1 MKLFKNVIQDGL
13 EYNNM
18 IKKYNSKNQL
28 VDITP
33 IEIDKVITIT
43 LEEYKELLIYKGKYL
58 GLTGHL
64 GKMEIN
70 GTAKEPVKDSSGD
83 VVDYYFTF
91 TDLDASMF
99 YEGCVITGK
108 FTTYVGIMPMSATG
122 YLKLTGIE

>member
-1 MKLFKNVIQDGL
+1 MKLFKNVIQDGF

-58 GLTGHL
+58 GLTG
-64 GKMEIN
+64 IN
-70 GTAKEPVKDSSGD
+70 E
-83 VVDYYFTF
+83 
-91 TDLDASMF
+91 
-99 YEGCVITGK
+99 
-108 FTTYVGIMPMSATG
+108 TT
-122 YLKLTGIE
+122 KLYADGIEVYEKNDWYYWY

>member
-58 GLTGHL
+58 GLTGINETT
-64 GKMEIN
+64 KMY
-70 GTAKEPVKDSSGD
+70 AD
-83 VVDYYFTF
+83 
-91 TDLDASMF
+91 
-99 YEGCVITGK
+99 
-108 FTTYVGIMPMSATG
+108 
-122 YLKLTGIE
+122 GIEVYEKND